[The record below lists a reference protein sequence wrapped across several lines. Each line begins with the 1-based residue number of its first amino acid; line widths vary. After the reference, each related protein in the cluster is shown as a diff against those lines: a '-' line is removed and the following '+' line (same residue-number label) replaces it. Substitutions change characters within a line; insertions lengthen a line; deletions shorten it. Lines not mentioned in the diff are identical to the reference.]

1 MFIIHHDKVPFAATT
16 QVSVAVFVVAAKV
29 EVLRLKLLLSQ
40 YNFNSSICSNLQYC
54 YSSSIAVR
62 AMVNTVNTLAIQVLL
77 V

>member
-1 MFIIHHDKVPFAATT
+1 MFIIHDDKVPFAATT

-29 EVLRLKLLLSQ
+29 EVL
-40 YNFNSSICSNLQYC
+40 
-54 YSSSIAVR
+54 SSSIAVR

>member
-1 MFIIHHDKVPFAATT
+1 MFIIHDDEVPFAATT

>member
-1 MFIIHHDKVPFAATT
+1 MFIIHDDKVPFAATT

-40 YNFNSSICSNLQYC
+40 YNFNSSICSNLQCC